1 MNTVDAGTAK
11 ATPQISW
18 FVVTFSSFK
27 VKGPS
32 CPSHSNRI
40 PRLAK
45 MSDMVTDVVHFN
57 IRKRGSI
64 NGKEVSILLREFKEA
79 FPTGN

>member
-1 MNTVDAGTAK
+1 MNTIDAGTAK

-18 FVVTFSSFK
+18 FAVTFSSFK

-40 PRLAK
+40 PLLAK
-45 MSDMVTDVVHFN
+45 MSDMVSDVHFN

-64 NGKEVSILLREFKEA
+64 NGKEVSILLRKFKEA